1 MGHPAWAVTAHW
13 QVDDGAVHDVPA
25 TRPETDFL
33 VAADPQ
39 ITIPN
44 GHDLALW
51 FEATSV
57 WRCHAWDS
65 AYGANYH
72 FAIP

>member
-1 MGHPAWAVTAHW
+1 VTAHW
-13 QVDDGAVHDVPA
+13 QVDGGAVHDVLA
-25 TRPETDFL
+25 TRADTDFL

-39 ITIPN
+39 IAMPN
-44 GHDLALW
+44 GHDLAMW

-57 WRCHAWDS
+57 WGCHAWDS

-72 FAIP
+72 FAIY